1 MIYICFSNIQQSS
14 TERSM
19 QMYLLPKPQKIT
31 TDVNQWLEKFSK
43 KWLEKNKPS
52 ELFRIQEMS
61 TVLNEAWR
69 GESI

>member
-1 MIYICFSNIQQSS
+1 
-14 TERSM
+14 
-19 QMYLLPKPQKIT
+19 MYLLPKPQKIT